1 MSNPLEILTTL
12 DQHLHSP
19 AELTLFGR
27 AALVLGYADP
37 PPEYEA
43 TRDVDAI
50 IPLAEGEPGEDF
62 WLAQQAT
69 NEALKHRG
77 LYITHLFSELDV
89 ILRPDW
95 QAHRVPLS
103 CRLARLRLFHPA
115 TPDLILTKMARA
127 DEQDLVDIHFLLRR
141 DRLKPDQLRDL
152 FQRARVPAIP
162 EIQELF
168 RTAQSKVL
176 ALAETNQRL

>member
-1 MSNPLEILTTL
+1 M
-12 DQHLHSP
+12 
-19 AELTLFGR
+19 
-27 AALVLGYADP
+27 
-37 PPEYEA
+37 
-43 TRDVDAI
+43 
-50 IPLAEGEPGEDF
+50 
-62 WLAQQAT
+62 
-69 NEALKHRG
+69 
-77 LYITHLFSELDV
+77 FSELDV

-95 QAHRVPLS
+95 QTCRVPLS

-141 DRLKPDQLRDL
+141 DRLKPAQPRHV

-168 RTAQSKVL
+168 RVAQPKVL
-176 ALAETNQRL
+176 ALAETDQPS